1 MMRWSGL
8 IAIKTLNNLLL
19 IRIVHPLSRS
29 LYLNVIS
36 LNRKWWEELRNH
48 LVILSLSKSIL
59 NSRLKLAERVWK
71 VVPRIVRNWSMI
83 SGIVTAIRSRSSFT
97 FRRGFRIRLLVRR
110 RRSWSGS
117 WRRGN
122 IMIRSRD
129 SSGRLVSRVVR
140 ERGRKRKRKN

>member
-1 MMRWSGL
+1 
-8 IAIKTLNNLLL
+8 
-19 IRIVHPLSRS
+19 
-29 LYLNVIS
+29 
-36 LNRKWWEELRNH
+36 
-48 LVILSLSKSIL
+48 
-59 NSRLKLAERVWK
+59 
-71 VVPRIVRNWSMI
+71 VPRIVRNWSMI